1 MTFPEWDTELFLRLN
16 GAHSDLLDPL
26 MTLLSS
32 SRAWIPLY
40 LLIVFFMI
48 RKEGWYGL
56 ICIAL
61 MLLSFGLADRLSV
74 ILFKENFQ
82 RLRPCYVEELQ
93 GIVRS
98 LEACGGRYG
107 FVSNHAANTFC
118 LATFVSMLFRNRGC
132 TLSIF
137 IWATAVSYSRIY
149 VGKHYPLDVICGA
162 AFGSLCGFAGF
173 AVYLPIVCLIKKK
186 LQQKNE

>member
-1 MTFPEWDTELFLRLN
+1 MTFPAWDTELFAHLN
-16 GAHSDLLDPL
+16 GAHADWLDPA

-40 LLIVFFMI
+40 LLIAFLMI
-48 RKEGWYGL
+48 RKERLYGL
-56 ICIAL
+56 ICIAF
-61 MLLSFGLADRLSV
+61 MVLSFGLADQLSV
-74 ILFKENFQ
+74 VLFKENFQ
-82 RLRPCYVEELQ
+82 RLRPCYADELH

-118 LATFVSMLFRNRGC
+118 LATFVSLFFRNRYR

-137 IWATAVSYSRIY
+137 LWAAAVSYSRIY

-162 AFGSLCGFAGF
+162 AFGSLCGLAGF
-173 AVYLPIVCLIKKK
+173 ALYSPVVRLVKRKARRR
-186 LQQKNE
+186 EE

>member
-1 MTFPEWDTELFLRLN
+1 MTFPDWDTTLFLHLN
-16 GAHSDLLDPL
+16 GAHADWLDPA

-40 LLIVFFMI
+40 ILIASLMI
-48 RKEGWYGL
+48 RKDGWYGL
-56 ICIAL
+56 VCIAFMAL
-61 MLLSFGLADRLSV
+61 AFGLADQLSV

-82 RLRPCYVEELQ
+82 RLRPCYAEELQ

-98 LEACGGRYG
+98 LEGCGGRYG

-118 LATFVSMLFRNRGC
+118 LATFVSL
-132 TLSIF
+132 IF
-137 IWATAVSYSRIY
+137 KNKYSRAAIFLWAAAVAYSRIY

-162 AFGSLCGFAGF
+162 AFGALCGLAGYTMYSTIRRL
-173 AVYLPIVCLIKKK
+173 VRRK
-186 LQQKNE
+186 LEDRSE